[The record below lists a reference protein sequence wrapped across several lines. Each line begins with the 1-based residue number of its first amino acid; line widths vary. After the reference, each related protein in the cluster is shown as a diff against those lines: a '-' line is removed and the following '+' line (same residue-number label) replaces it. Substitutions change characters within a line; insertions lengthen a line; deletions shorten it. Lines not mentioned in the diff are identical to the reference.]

1 MKPGKMKIR
10 YKMAVEKWQTGF
22 GKKDV
27 LLHQLTSFARKRDGK
42 RSCASILLHSPE
54 KRIKRFDV
62 IETKNE

>member
-1 MKPGKMKIR
+1 MISYR
-10 YKMAVEKWQTGF
+10 QVVEEWLAGF

>member
-27 LLHQLTSFARKRDGK
+27 LLHQPFSLAG
-42 RSCASILLHSPE
+42 I
-54 KRIKRFDV
+54 
-62 IETKNE
+62 